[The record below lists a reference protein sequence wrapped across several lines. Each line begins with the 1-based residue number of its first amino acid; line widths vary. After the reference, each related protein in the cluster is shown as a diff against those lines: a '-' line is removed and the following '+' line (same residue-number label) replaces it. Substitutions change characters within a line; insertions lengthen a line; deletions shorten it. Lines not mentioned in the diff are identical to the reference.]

1 MRIKINSDR
10 VEIIN
15 ERLNSSVSLVSTLI
29 LYMLAGYLV
38 FKGEFTVGYFVA
50 SVDYF
55 GRATSLFNS
64 LSQKSIAIQNNIVGI
79 ERVQKLLN
87 EDSEKYEGHA
97 LKVTGGNICFDNIN
111 FSYNQH
117 NKVFSKLQLNIKAGE
132 KIALVGKSGEGKSTL
147 ASLLLRFYNPQ
158 EGNIFID
165 NQDISTVSIKSLRN
179 NIGIVWQDILLFD
192 GTIREN
198 LLIAKENANEEEI
211 WAALEQANIADFIN
225 SLQDKL
231 DTVIG
236 SRYQGLSGGQKQRIG
251 IARILL
257 KNPKILIFDEATSA
271 LDFESEQVIKNSWS
285 ELSKGRTILVIAHRL
300 STIIDCD
307 RVAVLSNGK
316 IAACKKHLELMGKCT
331 AYDEIYKDQYE
342 GEKGE
347 MVI

>member
-1 MRIKINSDR
+1 
-10 VEIIN
+10 
-15 ERLNSSVSLVSTLI
+15 
-29 LYMLAGYLV
+29 
-38 FKGEFTVGYFVA
+38 
-50 SVDYF
+50 
-55 GRATSLFNS
+55 
-64 LSQKSIAIQNNIVGI
+64 
-79 ERVQKLLN
+79 
-87 EDSEKYEGHA
+87 
-97 LKVTGGNICFDNIN
+97 
-111 FSYNQH
+111 
-117 NKVFSKLQLNIKAGE
+117 VFSKLQLNINSGE

-165 NQDISTVSIKSLRN
+165 NQDISTVSIESLRK
-179 NIGIVWQDILLFD
+179 NIGIVWQDILLFH

-211 WAALEQANIADFIN
+211 WDVLEKANIADFIN
-225 SLQDKL
+225 SLKDKL

-307 RVAVLSNGK
+307 RVAVLSNGE
-316 IAACKKHLELMGKCT
+316 IVACRKHLELVGKCT
-331 AYDEIYKDQYE
+331 AYDEIYKEQYE

-347 MVI
+347 KVI